1 VRICN
6 RLLLL
11 FFCVLFFFNFASA
24 QVRIAQLTDLHIG
37 LARAPHAADTL
48 REAVKIIND
57 RGVDAVVVTGDV
69 GENPGDWEIAREIL
83 GHLKAPVYYIP
94 GNHDIH
100 SNDFDRYRKVFG
112 DDFYRVRVKN
122 VVIYALDSE
131 VFGNYDS
138 YDAAKVA
145 LPPPSEEAREN
156 GTRMMHWLQESV
168 EHPVPEERG
177 DRDKARKHAKGN
189 DRERDDHVVV
199 IGMQHIPPVR
209 HGNFPPDPRPY
220 WTVPEPYRSQEI
232 ALLKK
237 LGIHDMLVGHWHH
250 RDEFEHAGIE
260 WHVGAPTS
268 WLTWGG
274 QLGFDI
280 HTITPDGKLTSEFIP
295 LGR

>member
-1 VRICN
+1 
-6 RLLLL
+6 
-11 FFCVLFFFNFASA
+11 
-24 QVRIAQLTDLHIG
+24 
-37 LARAPHAADTL
+37 
-48 REAVKIIND
+48 
-57 RGVDAVVVTGDV
+57 
-69 GENPGDWEIAREIL
+69 
-83 GHLKAPVYYIP
+83 
-94 GNHDIH
+94 
-100 SNDFDRYRKVFG
+100 
-112 DDFYRVRVKN
+112 VKN

-131 VFGNYDS
+131 VFGNYDN

-156 GTRMMHWLQESV
+156 GARMMHWLEDSA
-168 EHPVPEERG
+168 EHPVPEEQG
-177 DRDKARKHAKGN
+177 KDRKHDKDHDKDKN
-189 DRERDDHVVV
+189 RDRDDHVVV